1 MAWFWVALT
10 CAVSLALAD
19 SFTKKY
25 FSNFSGFSI
34 LLIRLALP
42 GLVLLPYSIVLGLP
56 DVPADFWF
64 LILILVPLEILA
76 MWLYV
81 LSIRDTPLHLSLP
94 YFAFT
99 PVFVILT
106 GYIFLDESV
115 SLGGAVGI
123 SLIVA
128 GTYLLNIEHIKKS
141 WANLF
146 APFTAI
152 FRLRGSILMLLAA
165 FIYSFTAVLSKKA
178 MLYTEPESFGALYFS
193 LIGLVTLIIIITI
206 QPSVLK
212 KIFEKPGAISL
223 VSILMAV
230 MVVTHFI
237 ALSQVETAYMLSVKR
252 TSMIFGML
260 LGAWMFRD
268 MSFKQH
274 LPAGLVML
282 VGVILILN

>member
-10 CAVSLALAD
+10 CALSLALAD
-19 SFTKKY
+19 SFTKKF
-25 FSNFSGFSI
+25 FSHFSGLSI
-34 LLIRLALP
+34 LLIRLGLP
-42 GLVLLPYSIVLGLP
+42 GLVLLPYSVMVGPP
-56 DVPADFWF
+56 DVSADFWY
-64 LILILVPLEILA
+64 LILILIPLEILA

-106 GYIFLDESV
+106 GYMFLGERV
-115 SLGGAVGI
+115 SWDGALGIA
-123 SLIVA
+123 LIVA
-128 GTYLLNIEHIKKS
+128 GTYLLNIEHVNYS

-146 APFTAI
+146 APFSAVLRT
-152 FRLRGSILMLLAA
+152 RGSVLMLVAA
-165 FIYSFTAVLSKKA
+165 LIYSFTAVLSKKA
-178 MLYTEPESFGALYFS
+178 MLYTDPESFGALYFS
-193 LIGLVTLIIIITI
+193 LIGIVTLLIIVAI

-212 KIFEKPGAISL
+212 KVFEKPGAISL
-223 VSILMAV
+223 VSLLMAV

-282 VGVILILN
+282 LGVIMILN